1 MIQNI
6 SGGPGIVV
14 QGGST
19 TPIYLGPSQP
29 GTAIPAGQ
37 VRYHNGMVEVYDGS
51 CWRVVS
57 QSYTNISLDIGMVEA
72 IEWAREKMQEE
83 KELEELAK
91 QYPILEDAMRDL
103 EVIKVLVRGKRN
115 NDIQQS

>member
-1 MIQNI
+1 MITNI

-14 QGGST
+14 QGGHT
-19 TPIYLGPSQP
+19 NQIYLNSSPPGMPSS
-29 GTAIPAGQ
+29 GEL
-37 VRYHNGMVEVYDGS
+37 RYNNHMIEVYDGS
-51 CWRVVS
+51 TWR
-57 QSYTNISLDIGMVEA
+57 QMNQNYTNISLDVGMVEA
-72 IEWAREKMQEE
+72 IEWARKKMLEE
-83 KELEELAK
+83 KELEDLAK